1 MSNLRTYLK
10 EHFNQFLYTLHAI
23 PEAIR
28 FFRKN
33 RLWEGFLRYGWVN
46 KILVLVAIVAGAQT
60 LGNVF
65 ESMNAMD
72 TSNPMALMSS
82 MDNVVSDLVKSQWA
96 FFTDEGFR
104 YGILILLEIFIF
116 HVCHRTV
123 DILLKDKMREPRFND
138 FIKAQVRIAVLGVI
152 CMVIEGIVVG
162 ILEPILKGIP
172 VLFWFKEPILFFIHC
187 FFMGVLILDN
197 YNEMFGL
204 KIKESFDYSLRF
216 PGIVLAAGIVLR
228 ICFFVPIIGPVVGTL
243 ISAVTVSI
251 VMHELANLQL
261 RDGDWEGELV

>member
-10 EHFNQFLYTLHAI
+10 EHFNQFLYTLHSI

-46 KILVLVAIVAGAQT
+46 KILILVGIIAGLQM

-65 ESMNAMD
+65 ESMNVMD
-72 TSNPMALMSS
+72 TSNAMALMSS
-82 MDNVVSDLVKSQWA
+82 MDNFVDNLVKNQWE

-116 HVCHRTV
+116 HVTHRAV
-123 DILLKDKMREPRFND
+123 DILLKDKMREPRLND
-138 FIKAQVRIAVLGVI
+138 FIKAQIRIAVLGVI
-152 CMVIEGIVVG
+152 CMVVEGIVVA
-162 ILEPILKGIP
+162 IVEPIVKATP
-172 VLFWFKEPILFFIHC
+172 VVSWLKEPILFFIHC

-204 KIKESFDYSLRF
+204 KIKESFKYSLRF
-216 PGIVLAAGIVLR
+216 PGIALAAGMVLR
-228 ICFFVPIIGPVVGTL
+228 ICFIVPFIGPVVGTL
-243 ISAVTVSI
+243 VTAVTVSI

-261 RDGDWEGELV
+261 EDGDWEEELV